1 MLPKKEGIMILPTV
15 VVPAVK
21 MCDGAVM
28 ETPGED
34 DGCSLKVMKV
44 GVLALLVVVMVTLAL
59 EEMR

>member
-1 MLPKKEGIMILPTV
+1 MILPTV
-15 VVPAVK
+15 VVPTVK